1 MLHSSATKPPVV
13 YMCISSEEIQFRQEM
28 EKEGGSSTGTSIFPG
43 MEFNLEPGP
52 LKELSPEKIKEEIK
66 RWAKAVI
73 TYARQL
79 SFGSLDKA
87 ESCS

>member
-1 MLHSSATKPPVV
+1 
-13 YMCISSEEIQFRQEM
+13 M

-66 RWAKAVI
+66 RWAKAVV

-79 SFGSLDKA
+79 SFEEHYRLQKDLTSTRALLVQNAILREDFR
-87 ESCS
+87 EF